1 MPSAK
6 ISKYIEL
13 FILGL
18 VTIFASIEL
27 GLTIYER
34 IRISD
39 LAGSSAAHDL
49 DYIIFCAAWTI
60 LFCLFWILTS
70 LTVNAG
76 FLTTRKPRII
86 YFVFTAIL
94 WLAAG
99 VLWQGETKEHG
110 CDFGHNMCG
119 INNTIQD
126 FAWTQ
131 ALKHIIGALTSLKK
145 TPCKTNQASNGETVG
160 DIDDKGL
167 VQEV

>member
-110 CDFGHNMCG
+110 AGPRSNQSLQ
-119 INNTIQD
+119 TIQD